1 MKHSTSIVAAVALLL
16 CGTAASAVPVSSVPG
31 NVDLTK
37 FMYKGSHKSTGFKS
51 ERQRAVDSAVAKMEA
66 GKPSRFVNA
75 LEATASD
82 GSYNPDQVF
91 EVKDLYGDID
101 GPDGKLWFYYGN
113 IEYEYIVHNE
123 YYTEA
128 LPQSFE
134 VNIYDNEMKLRG
146 TVKDKFELKADE
158 ARVRVVD
165 VLPVI
170 TKNYFNSD
178 DKYELAVSVIVNP
191 KPFGVRPYTYVY
203 SLGGEKDAQGDNV
216 PVSVINGM
224 INEVLDA
231 STPEKENVIMTFIHE
246 YNDSGLSEDDLY
258 GTDETARQNFWKY
271 QLGNKIGIKSY
282 GAADA
287 SGKLTEVFSKTTV
300 YYQANGNQQDDPL
313 SLLMVHNGK
322 PVIVF
327 PYYEDIFY
335 NPFYSN
341 TEDFTQRLP
350 NNLVIEIYEQS
361 TPGEPFT
368 LKQTSK
374 IPVVKSSESD
384 VLCSYYSLGGFR
396 YRDDVAFDGD
406 IANFIIT
413 RRDYIPGKDSERMS
427 FFAYNSDGSLKRT
440 LFENSQSHAS
450 LSNLKGFDPMELF
463 IGSDGTDYIFNFVNL
478 RTFETELSLNYGL
491 MLDGPDGEPDYIMA
505 NLERTLTADGKSF
518 MYVAE
523 MRQPGYDDI
532 NDISYMRVVWLNR
545 DGSFDHIDQINMG
558 ERIKY
563 AKLFLDGP
571 VLQPDFFHSD
581 AKQEYMLLIKR
592 DMPAGSAKDIV
603 EELLVAQAADAENP
617 AGKDLLLLGDCEAG
631 SLLSIIPVYGERN
644 RLAVTYGTQGS
655 TRGTTHYYDLP
666 LDVDYSGI
674 ENVAGP
680 ADDIHVVGTTVSA
693 PGRIEVYNMQG
704 VQVTGGN
711 DSIDLAPLAKGV
723 YVVRASAASVK
734 VVVK

>member
-1 MKHSTSIVAAVALLL
+1 
-16 CGTAASAVPVSSVPG
+16 
-31 NVDLTK
+31 
-37 FMYKGSHKSTGFKS
+37 
-51 ERQRAVDSAVAKMEA
+51 MEA

-224 INEVLDA
+224 INEVLDV

-327 PYYEDIFY
+327 PYYED
-335 NPFYSN
+335 PPARES
-341 TEDFTQRLP
+341 DLH
-350 NNLVIEIYEQS
+350 
-361 TPGEPFT
+361 
-368 LKQTSK
+368 
-374 IPVVKSSESD
+374 VKS
-384 VLCSYYSLGGFR
+384 Y
-396 YRDDVAFDGD
+396 
-406 IANFIIT
+406 
-413 RRDYIPGKDSERMS
+413 
-427 FFAYNSDGSLKRT
+427 
-440 LFENSQSHAS
+440 
-450 LSNLKGFDPMELF
+450 
-463 IGSDGTDYIFNFVNL
+463 
-478 RTFETELSLNYGL
+478 
-491 MLDGPDGEPDYIMA
+491 
-505 NLERTLTADGKSF
+505 
-518 MYVAE
+518 
-523 MRQPGYDDI
+523 
-532 NDISYMRVVWLNR
+532 
-545 DGSFDHIDQINMG
+545 
-558 ERIKY
+558 
-563 AKLFLDGP
+563 
-571 VLQPDFFHSD
+571 
-581 AKQEYMLLIKR
+581 
-592 DMPAGSAKDIV
+592 
-603 EELLVAQAADAENP
+603 
-617 AGKDLLLLGDCEAG
+617 
-631 SLLSIIPVYGERN
+631 
-644 RLAVTYGTQGS
+644 
-655 TRGTTHYYDLP
+655 
-666 LDVDYSGI
+666 
-674 ENVAGP
+674 
-680 ADDIHVVGTTVSA
+680 
-693 PGRIEVYNMQG
+693 
-704 VQVTGGN
+704 
-711 DSIDLAPLAKGV
+711 
-723 YVVRASAASVK
+723 
-734 VVVK
+734 

>member
-1 MKHSTSIVAAVALLL
+1 
-16 CGTAASAVPVSSVPG
+16 
-31 NVDLTK
+31 
-37 FMYKGSHKSTGFKS
+37 MYKGSHKSTGFKS

-123 YYTEA
+123 HYTEA

-246 YNDSGLSEDDLY
+246 YNDSGVSEDDLY

-335 NPFYSN
+335 NPFYSS

-384 VLCSYYSLGGFR
+384 VLFSYYSLGGFR

-704 VQVTGGN
+704 VQVTSGN